1 MSETYPRQ
9 ALLLDYVRTFAIVI
23 GIIVALSEL
32 DDALAQSHRE
42 SFEATAAMMARFG
55 DEDMAEAAHALAS
68 FQHLPDTD
76 QAYDKLLQDL
86 TPIRQHLIVWAACI
100 DEGICLTGASRSIFC
115 QRALAYETSFQ
126 SVQTKFGRK
135 YDGSTRHSQLFGQ
148 HEKCLSDRP
157 DSPPQ

>member
-1 MSETYPRQ
+1 MRWSKSSFCI
-9 ALLLDYVRTFAIVI
+9 AGLFLVFLFVF
-23 GIIVALSEL
+23 LSL
-32 DDALAQSHRE
+32 V
-42 SFEATAAMMARFG
+42 SFCFVSNF
-55 DEDMAEAAHALAS
+55 LAS